1 MLWWKRGSRPYIKGF
16 LNTFTTKSLI
26 FQEITVWRLM
36 IILCFSSILTRCYW
50 MLRLSLALARIPSYI
65 QQLQS
70 SKNSAEVSFSSTYSQ
85 PWILSPL
92 IHQCSSLSSLAS
104 FMTFFFFY
112 LGVTELIHLAYRP
125 RAPQPASGTAQHAN
139 AITKCLSSQTPSFP
153 TPQETNFF
161 TALLSCN
168 QSEIVIR
175 PQNSLL
181 KL

>member
-104 FMTFFFFY
+104 FMTFFFLF
-112 LGVTELIHLAYRP
+112 GCN
-125 RAPQPASGTAQHAN
+125 RANSPCLQASCPT
-139 AITKCLSSQTPSFP
+139 TCLWHSTTCQCHHKMPLFP
-153 TPQETNFF
+153 NTF
-161 TALLSCN
+161 LSN
-168 QSEIVIR
+168 TSR
-175 PQNSLL
+175 N
-181 KL
+181 